1 MGSLASPYGGIVSE
15 ADTTGAADAADA
27 AAEASGR
34 PQEAVRVAQII
45 KALIPTLA
53 GSETRRALVE
63 ELHTLLSRVSET
75 GDKDLQRAT
84 ARAFADAKGPQA
96 LYEMENSMRGNW
108 YQDAE
113 NGTMSRISKIFAL
126 PGAVCKAAINHRRC
140 SNDKQAAAMMCCAE
154 GGDCCWAATSNPPPR
169 TPEVAVN

>member
-1 MGSLASPYGGIVSE
+1 MKNIV
-15 ADTTGAADAADA
+15 
-27 AAEASGR
+27 
-34 PQEAVRVAQII
+34 
-45 KALIPTLA
+45 
-53 GSETRRALVE
+53 LVF
-63 ELHTLLSRVSET
+63 LSTFVLFS
-75 GDKDLQRAT
+75 AF
-84 ARAFADAKGPQA
+84 AFADAKGAQA

-169 TPEVAVN
+169 TPEVAAN